1 MSHPSSFTKADIEKY
16 SEEVRCPV
24 LIDAGDGSGETKLS
38 YFDYNKAMT
47 LPKCSYSRNGYVF
60 AGWRVYDACVVTEN
74 VEESFYCILSD
85 GKRRFM
91 GEFAGVYAVG
101 DKYEICGKTALV
113 AEWREVSSPFS
124 VDEDYVTVQCGVS
137 FSAVPIDFSSVDG
150 WTVKASGLPAGLK
163 YDAKKRAITGV
174 PTKAGTFTVTF
185 TATKKGVKEKEV
197 ATITLKTEA
206 LPTWAT
212 GAFAGYVNAG
222 DDYGSATMTVAA
234 NGKVSGKVA
243 LDGTNWTFGAS
254 SFSRVEGLGD
264 ARAFVIE
271 AEAKA
276 GKATRPVVLTVG
288 GAAAPLVNAVTE
300 GTLGDGEMKLWRNMW
315 KDKAT
320 ASEAKAM
327 IEEFVGVYT
336 VSIAD
341 GADYG
346 SGYMSLTVGKDG
358 NVKASGKLADGTSV
372 SATSPLM
379 YDEAE
384 GWFAM
389 LYAAPSA
396 YKGGAF
402 AVAVSFGERLA
413 PAMFAPQWTSRNVQA
428 TGVYGEG
435 FARYVELE
443 GAYYNKLD
451 TLRKYY
457 ESLRLGLDGAPE
469 LGFTFKETS
478 LNEQGRKVTT
488 SSAATASAVDT
499 LWQDG
504 LIAGV
509 NGKGAFVVTKATKP
523 VQDRN
528 TKEWSYNGVNDGA
541 MTLSFT
547 QATGIFKGSYTFWYD
562 YESAFDATKDK
573 ATMSHTSKKVSFEG
587 IFVQGAESMR
597 GFYLWDATG
606 SYADPKT
613 GKPKT
618 YKYKGSYGVTL
629 SP

>member
-1 MSHPSSFTKADIEKY
+1 MS
-16 SEEVRCPV
+16 V
-24 LIDAGDGSGETKLS
+24 
-38 YFDYNKAMT
+38 
-47 LPKCSYSRNGYVF
+47 
-60 AGWRVYDACVVTEN
+60 
-74 VEESFYCILSD
+74 
-85 GKRRFM
+85 
-91 GEFAGVYAVG
+91 
-101 DKYEICGKTALV
+101 
-113 AEWREVSSPFS
+113 
-124 VDEDYVTVQCGVS
+124 
-137 FSAVPIDFSSVDG
+137 
-150 WTVKASGLPAGLK
+150 
-163 YDAKKRAITGV
+163 
-174 PTKAGTFTVTF
+174 
-185 TATKKGVKEKEV
+185 
-197 ATITLKTEA
+197 
-206 LPTWAT
+206 
-212 GAFAGYVNAG
+212 
-222 DDYGSATMTVAA
+222 
-234 NGKVSGKVA
+234 
-243 LDGTNWTFGAS
+243 
-254 SFSRVEGLGD
+254 
-264 ARAFVIE
+264 
-271 AEAKA
+271 
-276 GKATRPVVLTVG
+276 
-288 GAAAPLVNAVTE
+288 
-300 GTLGDGEMKLWRNMW
+300 
-315 KDKAT
+315 AT
-320 ASEAKAM
+320 ASEAKAT
-327 IEEFVGVYT
+327 IEKFVGVYT
-336 VSIAD
+336 LSVAD

-358 NVKASGKLADGTSV
+358 NVKASGKFADGTSA

-435 FARYVELE
+435 FARYVDLA

-457 ESLRLGLDGAPE
+457 ESLRLELDGAPE

-478 LNEQGRKVTT
+478 QNAQGRKVTT
-488 SSAATASAVDT
+488 SSAATASAVNT

-504 LIAGV
+504 LTAGV
-509 NGKGAFVVTKATKP
+509 NDKGAIVVEKATKP

-606 SYADPKT
+606 AYDDPKT

-618 YKYKGSYGVTL
+618 YKYKESHGVTL
-629 SP
+629 AP